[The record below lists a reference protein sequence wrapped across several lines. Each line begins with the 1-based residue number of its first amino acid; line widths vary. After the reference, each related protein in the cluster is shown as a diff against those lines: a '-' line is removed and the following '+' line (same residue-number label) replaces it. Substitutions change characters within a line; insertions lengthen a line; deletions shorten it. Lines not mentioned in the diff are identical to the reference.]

1 MAIILSDEARRLLA
15 LFEDETDATVRDCV
29 IHEAYDQVLFL
40 IAPGDMAD
48 AVGPDGMHVARVE
61 ERIGTAV
68 KLVADADDPA
78 DFVANALAPAAVYN
92 VTISENDD
100 RVAYAEVAE
109 ADRGA
114 AIGADGRNIDAARLL
129 AARHHDVEAIELT

>member
-1 MAIILSDEARRLLA
+1 MGITLSDEARRLLA
-15 LFEDETDATVRDCV
+15 LFEDETDAAVRDCV
-29 IHEAYDQVLFL
+29 VHDEYDQVLFL
-40 IAPGDMAD
+40 IAAGDMAD
-48 AVGPDGMHVARVE
+48 AVGPDGMHVSRIE

-68 KLVADADDPA
+68 KLVEDADTPA

-114 AIGADGRNIDAARLL
+114 AIGADGRNIEAARLL
-129 AARHHDVEAIELT
+129 AARHHDVDAIELT